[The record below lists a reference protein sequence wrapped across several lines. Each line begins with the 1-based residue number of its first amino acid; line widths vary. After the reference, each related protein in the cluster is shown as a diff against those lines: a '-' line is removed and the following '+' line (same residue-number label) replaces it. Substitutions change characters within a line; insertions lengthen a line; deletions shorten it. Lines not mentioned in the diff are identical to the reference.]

1 FLHVALPIF
10 FSVFAYVVC
19 LNNASLTIL
28 SQQKGLKSEVG
39 LINYLNAFVVILIV
53 MSFTF
58 SLFGFIF
65 AEPLLLLLDTPS
77 DILPMAKSY
86 LRINFIGVLFLFGYN
101 FVSTVLRS
109 IVDSKNPL
117 KFVSVAVV
125 LNLVLDP
132 FFIAVLDFGV
142 SRAAYATIFSQGF
155 AFIYGLT
162 FVLKNKLAPF
172 QFPRKPKLKEVKLIL

>member
-1 FLHVALPIF
+1 FHISSLSLHDALPI
-10 FSVFAYVVC
+10 SVSISGAIIFTVLAFVVG
-19 LNNASLTIL
+19 LNNAALTIL

-58 SLFGFIF
+58 SLFGYIF
-65 AEPLLLLLDTPS
+65 AKPLLLLLDTPS

-101 FVSTVLRS
+101 FVSTVLRA
-109 IVDSKNPL
+109 IGDSKNPL

-132 FFIAVLDFGV
+132 FFIAVLDLGV
-142 SRAAYATIFSQGF
+142 SGAAYATIFS
-155 AFIYGLT
+155 
-162 FVLKNKLAPF
+162 
-172 QFPRKPKLKEVKLIL
+172 

>member
-1 FLHVALPIF
+1 QQQYDLTQGNTLKQLFF
-10 FSVFAYVVC
+10 FSGPSILANLLQASYRLIDSLWVGNLLGARRLGAVSLSRALIFTVLALVGG
-19 LNNASLTIL
+19 LTNAALTLL

-86 LRINFIGVLFLFGYN
+86 LRINF
-101 FVSTVLRS
+101 
-109 IVDSKNPL
+109 
-117 KFVSVAVV
+117 
-125 LNLVLDP
+125 
-132 FFIAVLDFGV
+132 
-142 SRAAYATIFSQGF
+142 
-155 AFIYGLT
+155 
-162 FVLKNKLAPF
+162 
-172 QFPRKPKLKEVKLIL
+172 